1 MFWLRRHFVASLLV
15 TALCALSARAGD
27 RVVVAAEPEELRGAL
42 TEALKSAGYSVV
54 SSGTSLKELSER
66 SLKDLLDDEGLFK
79 DVAKKVYDGQ
89 GAKALVVAVFTVD
102 GTTKNADLGTV
113 QVKGGV
119 TVAAVFGQSGAS
131 VGRAQEKGAGSASAA
146 DKAEGKCRDQA
157 AAKAIPAFLEK
168 LKEGLGSS
176 STKARKMTV
185 VVTDLSEGLYESA
198 GLKMRRFLEKTA
210 GASEVNPSYAAAD
223 KKMTVDFFYEGTSAD
238 LEDKLRDDKR
248 FIRDFLLLQSGEKN
262 LTFKLNASR
271 LTLLLVGHDGEK
283 VKDAGK
289 QVLDALKAS
298 PDAVDETA
306 SFAQGAYE
314 VKFLSSGGA
323 ADIHEA
329 LGQALAADLVRQ
341 MHLNMMGTDGL
352 VYRFGGDLVKVKVVD
367 LGPDSY
373 EDTGLA
379 LSNVIEKLTGVD
391 GVVREYSSADRA
403 LTLGVFFS
411 GDRTALENALRTS
424 RRGLGE
430 LQMREAA
437 GDTLTFA
444 FALRSL
450 RFKVRGVQPDLVQRE
465 GRAFVQKARAVAGVK
480 SVDYDFATDGDFV
493 VSLMWKGTATQFHA
507 AVEKELKGFQ
517 LIRARDVE
525 AEYAVGG
532 KAIALTV
539 EGLADGFYEHTAGAL
554 TEKIESLPGC
564 TGLKR
569 TYDASSKTLGFVV
582 FFSGDARQL
591 EDALKGKQGGLGELT
606 VKATGEDKLS
616 LTFALREMK
625 VTIAGSE
632 AEPLKEF
639 GAALGTALKGIAGVA
654 DAKWTYD
661 ENEAHFVVS
670 LMTKMDAPG
679 LHAAILGAVSS
690 HAMADKLKLVAAREA
705 SIDYRLGMLTITGTV
720 EVRHLPSA
728 SLGRI
733 ADPLVAALKALP
745 GVKEAVKNYD
755 PAGETLNIAVK
766 FTGSAAELDDALW
779 TAIKGREELAEL
791 SPGGASPGMVS
802 YDWRS
807 GEQPLAVTLTN
818 VIPSAVDANA
828 KLVKE
833 ALAAAGDVKI
843 ESQAYSDKTAELSFA
858 LTTKKRAHDVDELI
872 RSTPGALVL
881 LDSGPGSLR
890 YEAAPSMEQTMLLEL
905 REVDADRMKTAG
917 TAFVAMLKGLKGVA
931 DVRNEYIADRKAMSL
946 MVTFSG
952 KPVDLDGAI
961 WSSLAGKDEF
971 KTLYPGDL
979 SLGILVYEFRE
990 QVAAA
995 PVGIAVNGVRP
1006 TSVAAVKASVA
1017 GALEGVAGV
1026 KDSTDSYDDTTQV
1039 YSVSVM
1045 FEGRPAD
1052 LLTQFAKNFTGRPE
1066 GKSFALKRSMG
1077 SEIVYEA
1084 NVKVQE
1090 KSEFAIQVAGWREK
1104 EDADLGAALVSAV
1117 AVIPGLEAVKGAYR
1131 GDLFAFVV
1139 TCTTKLESESMDD
1152 AVRKALAADK
1162 NLARLRIG
1170 GLREGL
1176 LTCGLEAPQVAG
1188 GTPVAPPPAAEARPS
1203 LSDLVQKVDGG
1214 VVFIQT
1220 SLKSNKDQAWIG
1232 SGYLA
1237 SSQGHIITNHHVV
1250 TVAGPDGKPVDGKD
1264 VRLRVKLPDGRWF
1277 AASIVADDAELDAA
1291 VLRIK
1296 AADLPALEMGDSD
1309 ALKVGQDI
1317 FVIGNPLGLEHSVT
1331 TGIVSAFGR
1340 MGGRIQTNALI
1351 NHGNSGGPVFTMDGK
1366 VCAIAVSG
1374 AVANYAYGDG
1384 ATVEVPQPG
1393 INFLIPVN
1401 QLRPLLE
1408 KAGE

>member
-1 MFWLRRHFVASLLV
+1 M
-15 TALCALSARAGD
+15 
-27 RVVVAAEPEELRGAL
+27 VVAAEPEELRGAI
-42 TEALKSAGYSVV
+42 TDALKGAGYSVV
-54 SSGTSLKELSER
+54 SSGTSLKELGDR
-66 SLKDLLDDEGLFK
+66 TLRDMLDDEGLFK

-89 GAKALVVAVFTVD
+89 GARALVIGVFAVE
-102 GTTKNADLGTV
+102 GTTKNADLGTI

-131 VGRAQEKGAGSASAA
+131 VGRAQEKGAGSASAM

-157 AAKAIPAFLEK
+157 SAKAIPLFLEK
-168 LKEGLGSS
+168 LKEGLGASA
-176 STKARKMTV
+176 TRARKMSV
-185 VVTDLSEGLYESA
+185 VVTDLSENLYESA

-210 GASEVNPSYAAAD
+210 GASEVNPAYEASE
-223 KKMTVDFFYEGTSAD
+223 KVMTVSFFFEGTAAD

-248 FIRDFLLLQSGEKN
+248 FIRDFLLIQSGETN

-271 LTLLLVGHDGEK
+271 MTLLLVGHDGEK
-283 VKDAGK
+283 VRDAGK

-298 PDAVDETA
+298 PDAVDEAA

-314 VKFLSSGGA
+314 VKFLSSSGA
-323 ADIHEA
+323 ADLHEA
-329 LGQALAADLVRQ
+329 LGQALAADLFRQ
-341 MHLNMMGTDGL
+341 MHLNLMGTDGL
-352 VYRFGGDLVKVKVVD
+352 VYRFGGALIKVKVVD

-379 LSNVIEKLTGVD
+379 LSNVVEKLAGVD
-391 GVVREYSSADRA
+391 GVVREYSGVDRA

-411 GDRTALENALRTS
+411 GDRTALENSLRRS
-424 RRGLGE
+424 HRGLGE
-430 LQMREAA
+430 LQMRETT

-450 RFKVRGVQPDLVQRE
+450 RFKVRGVQPDVVQRE
-465 GRAFVQKARAVAGVK
+465 GRAFLARARVVAGVR
-480 SVDYDFATDGDFV
+480 SLDYDFATDGDFV
-493 VSLMWKGTATQFHA
+493 VSLMWKGTATQFHS
-507 AVEKELKGFQ
+507 AVEKDLKGFQ

-532 KAIALTV
+532 KAISLTV

-564 TGLKR
+564 SGLKR
-569 TYDASSKTLGFVV
+569 TYDASAKTLGFVV

-606 VKATGEDKLS
+606 VKSTGEDKLLLS
-616 LTFALREMK
+616 FALREMK
-625 VTIAGSE
+625 VAITGSD
-632 AEPLKEF
+632 AESLKEF
-639 GAALGTALKGIAGVA
+639 GSAVGAALKGIEGVA
-654 DAKWTYD
+654 EAKWTYD
-661 ENEAHFVVS
+661 ESQAQFVFA
-670 LMTKMDAPG
+670 LMTKMDAPA
-679 LHAAILGAVSS
+679 LHAAVLRASAS
-690 HAMADKLKLVAAREA
+690 HAMASKLKLVVAREN
-705 SIDYRLGMLTITGTV
+705 SIDYRLGALTISGTV
-720 EVRHLPSA
+720 EVRHVPSG
-728 SLGRI
+728 SLAKI

-745 GVKEAVKNYD
+745 GVLEAAKTYD
-755 PAGETLNIAVK
+755 AASETLTLAVK
-766 FTGSAAELDDALW
+766 FTGTAAELDDALW
-779 TAIKGREELAEL
+779 NAIKGKEELAEL

-807 GEQPLAVTLTN
+807 GEQALVVTVTG

-828 KLVKE
+828 KLVKD
-833 ALAAAGDVKI
+833 AVAIAGEVKI
-843 ESQAYSDKTAELSFA
+843 ESQSYSDKTAELSFA
-858 LTTKKRAHDVDELI
+858 LKTKQRAHDVDELI
-872 RSTPGALVL
+872 RATPGALVL
-881 LDSGPGSLR
+881 LDSGPGALR
-890 YEAAPSMEQTMLLEL
+890 YEASPSVEQLMMLEL

-931 DVRNEYIADRKAMSL
+931 GVRNEYMADRKAMSL
-946 MVTFSG
+946 MVTFAG
-952 KPVDLDGAI
+952 RPVDLDGAI
-961 WSSLAGKDEF
+961 WAGTAGKEEF
-971 KTLYPGDL
+971 RTLYPGDL
-979 SLGILVYEFRE
+979 SMGILVYEFRE
-990 QVAAA
+990 QPVASS
-995 PVGIAVNGVRP
+995 VGIAVNGVRP
-1006 TSVAAVKASVA
+1006 TAFAEVKTSVA

-1026 KDSTDSYDDTTQV
+1026 KDLAESYDDTIQV

-1052 LLTQFAKNFTGRPE
+1052 FLAQFSKNFTARP
-1066 GKSFALKRSMG
+1066 GGSSYALKRSMG
-1077 SEIVYEA
+1077 AEIVYEA
-1084 NVKVQE
+1084 NVKVQD

-1104 EDADLGAALVSAV
+1104 EDADLGAALVAAV
-1117 AVIPGLEAVKGAYR
+1117 TSVAGLENVKGSYR

-1139 TCTTKLESESMDD
+1139 TCTTRLDGAAVDD
-1152 AVRKALAADK
+1152 AVRKALAANAK
-1162 NLARLRIG
+1162 LARLRVG
-1170 GLREGL
+1170 GLRDGM
-1176 LTCGLEAPQVAG
+1176 LTCGLEPPPAAG
-1188 GTPVAPPPAAEARPS
+1188 GTPATPPPAADSRPS
-1203 LSDLVQKVDGG
+1203 LSDLVQRVDAG
-1214 VVFIQT
+1214 VVFIQA
-1220 SLKSNKDQAWIG
+1220 SLRANKDQAWIG
-1232 SGYLA
+1232 SGYVA
-1237 SSQGHIITNHHVV
+1237 SPQGHILTNHHVV
-1250 TVAGPDGKPVDGKD
+1250 TVSGPDGKPVDSKE
-1264 VRLRVKLPDGRWF
+1264 VKIRVKLADGRWF
-1277 AASIVADDAELDAA
+1277 AASIVAADAELDAA

-1351 NHGNSGGPVFTMDGK
+1351 NHGNSGGPAFSMDGK

-1408 KAGE
+1408 KAGQ